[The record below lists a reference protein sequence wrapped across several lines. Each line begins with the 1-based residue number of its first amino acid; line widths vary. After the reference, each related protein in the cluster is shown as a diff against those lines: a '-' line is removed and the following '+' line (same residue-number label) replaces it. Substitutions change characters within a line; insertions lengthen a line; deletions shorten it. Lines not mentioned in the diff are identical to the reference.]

1 MLTSKLY
8 LTIYS
13 KFWRNN
19 YIDYK
24 NNCDRNKTLP
34 LEEYLNEIK
43 PYLKDIINDLKIFD
57 TWKFN

>member
-19 YIDYK
+19 YTDYK
-24 NNCDRNKTLP
+24 NNCDRNKTP
-34 LEEYLNEIK
+34 PVEEYLNEIK